1 MKHLILAIAIL
12 LVSCS
17 KPKPEVTVENKV
29 LYYRIQ
35 QVDND
40 GTVTYSPVRKINIEL
55 PINSATND
63 DGEGDGE
70 DEDEDDDEGDD
81 DDHCPLSIKFETFTV
96 VKVKNSIHINW
107 EAENEENVKY
117 YIIERSF
124 NTKEWLPIS
133 TQTPNLIG
141 IYCIIDN
148 L

>member
-1 MKHLILAIAIL
+1 MKHLILAVAIL

-70 DEDEDDDEGDD
+70 DEDDDEGDD

-107 EAENEENVKY
+107 EAENEENVAC
-117 YIIERSF
+117 YIVERSF
-124 NTKEWLPIS
+124 NSKEWLPIS
-133 TQTPNLIG
+133 TLPPNNG
-141 IYCIIDN
+141 IYRVIDN